1 MSGRFEGVFAALTT
15 PFVND
20 RIAVEEFKRNILR
33 YNTTGLA
40 GYVVLGSTG
49 EAVLLGDEEAE
60 TLLGA
65 ARAAAAS
72 GKKIIAGASR
82 ESTRLTTEF
91 VRRLAGLGA
100 DAALLK
106 PPHYYK
112 AAMNQDT
119 LKRFFIE
126 VADRSPIPIIIYN
139 IPQNTGVPVEP
150 PTIIELARHPNIAG
164 IKDSSGR
171 LANLSEVIAQVR
183 PDFSFL
189 LGAGGIFLAGL
200 LLGASGGILALAAVV
215 PDLCVE
221 VYSLFCRSSLAEARK
236 LQLDLVPLNKALT
249 ETLGIPA
256 IKYALD
262 LLDYSGGPPRAP
274 LRPLD
279 EAGKAHVRQLLKTP
293 GLLKNQENKT
303 PHNHN
308 RDE

>member
-1 MSGRFEGVFAALTT
+1 MSASFEGVFAALTT
-15 PFVND
+15 PFD
-20 RIAVEEFKRNILR
+20 GDGIAVEEFKKNIRR

-40 GYVVLGSTG
+40 GYVILGSTG
-49 EAVLLGDEEAE
+49 EAVFLGDGEAE

-72 GKKIIAGASR
+72 AKKIIAGASR
-82 ESTRLTTEF
+82 ESTRLTGEF
-91 VRRLAGLGA
+91 VHRLAGLGA
-100 DAALLK
+100 DAALIK

-119 LKRFFIE
+119 LKRFFFE
-126 VADRSPIPIIIYN
+126 VADNSPIPIIIYN
-139 IPQNTGVPVEP
+139 IPQNTGVPMEP

-171 LANLSEVIAQVR
+171 LSNLTEVIIGVR
-183 PDFSFL
+183 PDFYFL
-189 LGAGGIFLAGL
+189 LGAGGLFLAGL
-200 LLGASGGILALAAVV
+200 LLGAGGGILALAAVV

-221 VYSLFCRSSLAEARK
+221 IHSLFRRGKLAEARK
-236 LQLDLVPLNKALT
+236 LQLDLVPLNKSLT

-262 LLDYSGGPPRAP
+262 LLGYTGGPPRPP

-279 EAGKAHVRQLLKTP
+279 EDGKAHIRQLLETL
-293 GLLKNQENKT
+293 GLLKNPLDNSL
-303 PHNHN
+303 
-308 RDE
+308 